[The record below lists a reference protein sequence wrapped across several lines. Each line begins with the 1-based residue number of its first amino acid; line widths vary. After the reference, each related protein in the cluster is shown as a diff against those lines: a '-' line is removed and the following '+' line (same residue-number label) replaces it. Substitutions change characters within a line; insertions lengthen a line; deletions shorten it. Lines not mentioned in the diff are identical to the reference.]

1 MAFKDYSVGVNLIG
15 RDVSASKALNKLGF
29 AAKSTGDKLAAA
41 SKKANYV
48 LGTMTASAVLFA
60 KAAMEDQKSAT
71 ILAKTLEN
79 VAGAGT
85 KQVAKVEEFIK
96 VQSMTA
102 AVADDEI
109 RPAFDRL
116 VRSTRNIGEAQKL
129 TTLALEIAAAK
140 GKSVE
145 EVANALAK
153 ANDGNVNSLKRLG
166 IAVPKA
172 TKGQKVYATQ
182 LKVVN
187 GQLKQVQVAIG
198 KTSGA
203 TAKFSDVVQQL
214 GKDFKGSIE
223 AQMGTAAYKFAKFKV
238 VLGETQETLGYM
250 LLPYLE
256 DLSGLLIKIA
266 PWVERNKENIK
277 KWAIAIGSVAIAVKA
292 VNAAY
297 KTFQAMQIAGM
308 LIRQTAL
315 WAGYG
320 TTVTVA
326 GGEIA
331 AAGTAVQVAWAPFLL
346 TVAAIA
352 AAFVGINLALDKI
365 EKKRAAKIAKIEK
378 EGWAATDLQNQY
390 GITPDRLARLSQIPT
405 EMRAVPRHAKG
416 GIVTK
421 PHLGI
426 VGEAGPEAII
436 PLNKFGSFGGVT
448 VVNHI
453 QGSVMSEKELALVV
467 RNGIAQLMRRKGL
480 NPSIIGV

>member
-29 AAKSTGDKLAAA
+29 VAKSTGDKLAAA

-48 LGTMTASAVLFA
+48 LGAMTASAVLFA
-60 KAAMEDQKSAT
+60 KAAMEDQKSAA

-79 VAGAGT
+79 VVGAGS

-96 VQSMTA
+96 VQSLNA

-116 VRSTRNIGEAQKL
+116 VRSTRNIEEAQKL
-129 TTLALEIAAAK
+129 TNLALEIAAAK
-140 GKSVE
+140 GKSVG
-145 EVANALAK
+145 EVSNALAK
-153 ANDGNVNSLKRLG
+153 AYDGNINALKRIG
-166 IAVPKA
+166 VAVPKA
-172 TKGQKVYATQ
+172 TKGQKVYSTQ

-187 GQLKQVQVAIG
+187 GQLKQVQVAMG
-198 KTSGA
+198 KTTG
-203 TAKFSDVVQQL
+203 TTVKFSDVIKQL

-223 AQMGTAAYKFAKFKV
+223 GQMDTAAYKFQKFKI

-256 DLSGLLIKIA
+256 DLSGLLVKLA

-277 KWAIAIGSVAIAVKA
+277 KWAIAIVSVALAVKA

-297 KTFQAMQIAGM
+297 KAFQALQIAGM
-308 LIRQTAL
+308 LVKQIAL

-331 AAGTAVQVAWAPFLL
+331 AAGAAVQIAWAPFLL
-346 TVAAIA
+346 TVAGIA
-352 AAFVGINLALDKI
+352 AAFVGINLALNKI
-365 EKKRAAKIAKIEK
+365 KKNREALLNDPSKIPSWSTESNKFFP
-378 EGWAATDLQNQY
+378 N
-390 GITPDRLARLSQIPT
+390 T
-405 EMRAVPRHAKG
+405 EMRAAPKMAKG
-416 GIVTK
+416 GIVTRATNV
-421 PHLGI
+421 I
-426 VGEAGPEAII
+426 AGEAGPEAII
-436 PLNKFGSFGGVT
+436 PLNKFGSFGNVT
-448 VVNHI
+448 VVNQI
-453 QGSVMSEKELALVV
+453 QGSVVSEKELTLVV

-480 NPSIIGV
+480 NPAILGV

>member
-29 AAKSTGDKLAAA
+29 VAKSTGDKLAAA

-48 LGTMTASAVLFA
+48 LGAMTASAVLFA
-60 KAAMEDQKSAT
+60 KAAMEDQKSAA

-79 VAGAGT
+79 VVGAGS

-96 VQSMTA
+96 VQSLNA
-102 AVADDEI
+102 AVTDDEI

-116 VRSTRNIGEAQKL
+116 VRSTRNVEEAQKL
-129 TTLALEIAAAK
+129 TNLALEIAAAK
-140 GKSVE
+140 GKPVG

-153 ANDGNVNSLKRLG
+153 AYDGNINALKRIG
-166 IAVPKA
+166 VAIPKA
-172 TKGQKVYATQ
+172 TKGQKVYGTQ

-187 GQLKQVQVAIG
+187 GQLKQVQVAMG
-198 KTSGA
+198 KTTG
-203 TAKFSDVVQQL
+203 TTVKFSDVIKQL

-223 AQMGTAAYKFAKFKV
+223 GQMDTAAYKFQKFKI

-256 DLSGLLIKIA
+256 DLSGLLVKLA

-277 KWAIAIGSVAIAVKA
+277 KWAIAIVSVALAVKA

-297 KTFQAMQIAGM
+297 KAFQALQIAG
-308 LIRQTAL
+308 LLVKQIAL

-331 AAGTAVQVAWAPFLL
+331 AAGVAVQVAWAPFLL
-346 TVAAIA
+346 TVAGIA
-352 AAFVGINLALDKI
+352 AAFVGINLALNKIKKNRIDKLYNKDKI
-365 EKKRAAKIAKIEK
+365 PSWSTESNF
-378 EGWAATDLQNQY
+378 GLTD
-390 GITPDRLARLSQIPT
+390 RPT
-405 EMRAVPRHAKG
+405 FMSAVPQHAKG

-421 PHLGI
+421 PHIGMI
-426 VGEAGPEAII
+426 GEAGPEAII
-436 PLNKFGSFGGVT
+436 PLNKFGSFGNVT
-448 VVNHI
+448 VINQI
-453 QGSVMSEKELALVV
+453 QGSVVSEKELTVVV

-480 NPSIIGV
+480 NPAILGV